1 MRQINRLGWYKP
13 WLVTALLMCPGI
25 ARAGLDSSPN
35 GQFTS
40 PDGSFTLVV
49 GASLDV
55 VNNLSPHKARM
66 SLGTIAG
73 NDGVRASWAPQS
85 NMVISA
91 VGQGSGFQLIGARVA
106 GRAVKKVNI
115 PDPGD
120 DLYDKMEQSLKIKVG
135 NGGYR
140 VSGERLLDVNWDAS
154 SAKVV
159 EEWSLVNPLEADE
172 KPIQFKFEVDY
183 LFEDSG
189 AKISEIRALGSQ

>member
-1 MRQINRLGWYKP
+1 MVDN
-13 WLVTALLMCPGI
+13 A
-25 ARAGLDSSPN
+25 
-35 GQFTS
+35 
-40 PDGSFTLVV
+40 
-49 GASLDV
+49 
-55 VNNLSPHKARM
+55 SPHKARM
-66 SLGTIAG
+66 SIASIAG
-73 NDGVRASWAPQS
+73 NDGVEASWAPKS

-91 VGQGSGFQLIGARVA
+91 VEQRNGFQLIGARVA

-120 DLYDKMEQSLKIKVG
+120 DLYDKMEQVLKIKVG

-154 SAKVV
+154 LAKVV
-159 EEWSLVNPLEADE
+159 EEWSLVNPLDADE

-189 AKISEIRALGSQ
+189 AKISEIRAVGSQ